1 MKTPKIIALYLPQFH
16 AIPENDKWWGKG
28 FTEWTSVKKAI
39 PLLKNHHQPREPL
52 KGNYYNLLDPEVRQW
67 QADLAQKYGIY
78 GFCYYHY
85 WFNGKKLLEKPA
97 EEILRLGKPSL
108 PFCFSWANESW
119 SRTWY
124 SSKKEVLLKQEY
136 GAEKEW
142 ESHFNY
148 LLPFF
153 KDERYI
159 KVDNK
164 PLFLIYKP
172 SLILELDRM
181 ISFWEKLAIKEG
193 FRGVHIIETLTA
205 TQSKAL
211 SKLSEGIVFYEPGYT
226 LNKSG
231 IYKKL
236 QTKIKLKINK
246 IFENKHLL
254 NRVNYDQIY
263 NKIIRR
269 NLNDF
274 KKKIYLGAFVD
285 YDDTPRRKYLGF
297 VVDNVTPNKFE
308 NYLNILLKK
317 SQEIESEFLF
327 LTAWNEWA
335 EGAYIEP
342 DERNEYGFL
351 EAIMNARKK
360 L

>member
-193 FRGVHIIETLTA
+193 FR
-205 TQSKAL
+205 
-211 SKLSEGIVFYEPGYT
+211 
-226 LNKSG
+226 
-231 IYKKL
+231 
-236 QTKIKLKINK
+236 
-246 IFENKHLL
+246 
-254 NRVNYDQIY
+254 
-263 NKIIRR
+263 
-269 NLNDF
+269 
-274 KKKIYLGAFVD
+274 
-285 YDDTPRRKYLGF
+285 
-297 VVDNVTPNKFE
+297 
-308 NYLNILLKK
+308 
-317 SQEIESEFLF
+317 
-327 LTAWNEWA
+327 
-335 EGAYIEP
+335 
-342 DERNEYGFL
+342 
-351 EAIMNARKK
+351 
-360 L
+360 

>member
-1 MKTPKIIALYLPQFH
+1 M
-16 AIPENDKWWGKG
+16 
-28 FTEWTSVKKAI
+28 
-39 PLLKNHHQPREPL
+39 
-52 KGNYYNLLDPEVRQW
+52 
-67 QADLAQKYGIY
+67 
-78 GFCYYHY
+78 
-85 WFNGKKLLEKPA
+85 
-97 EEILRLGKPSL
+97 
-108 PFCFSWANESW
+108 
-119 SRTWY
+119 
-124 SSKKEVLLKQEY
+124 
-136 GAEKEW
+136 
-142 ESHFNY
+142 
-148 LLPFF
+148 
-153 KDERYI
+153 
-159 KVDNK
+159 
-164 PLFLIYKP
+164 
-172 SLILELDRM
+172 
-181 ISFWEKLAIKEG
+181 
-193 FRGVHIIETLTA
+193 
-205 TQSKAL
+205 
-211 SKLSEGIVFYEPGYT
+211 
-226 LNKSG
+226 NKSG